1 MTKDRK
7 IRRSNIP
14 KDAVVYKVVDRFKH
28 TFLLMLLS
36 GGLLYT
42 LKVSFGMIILFLLFL
57 YVLILKSSET
67 VFELREN
74 FLLAY
79 KDKEFATII
88 YYDEIINYQIKVLD
102 NLNIKLIIL
111 TEDELLSEF
120 VLSDKKF
127 VSKLN
132 KVIGEKQVGK

>member
-36 GGLLYT
+36 GGLLIT
-42 LKVSFGMIILFLLFL
+42 LKVNYSVVVLLLVLL
-57 YVLILKSSET
+57 YSLLLWGSKV

-74 FLLAY
+74 FMLAY
-79 KDKEFATII
+79 RDKEFATII

-102 NLNIKLIIL
+102 NFNIKLIVL
-111 TEDELLSEF
+111 TDDELVSEF
-120 VLSDKKF
+120 ILRDRKIL
-127 VSKLN
+127 SKLN

>member
-1 MTKDRK
+1 MIKDRK

-14 KDAVVYKVVDRFKH
+14 KDAIVYKVKEKFKH

-42 LKVSFGMIILFLLFL
+42 LKVSYGTIILFLLFL

-67 VFELREN
+67 VFELRES

-88 YYDEIINYQIKVLD
+88 YYNEIINYQIRVLD
-102 NLNIKLIIL
+102 NLSVKLIIL
-111 TEDELLSEF
+111 TKDEVLSEF
-120 VLSDKKF
+120 ILSDRKI
-127 VSKLN
+127 VSKLE
-132 KVIGEKQVGK
+132 KLVGEKQVGK

>member
-36 GGLLYT
+36 GGLLIT
-42 LKVSFGMIILFLLFL
+42 LKVNYSVVVLLLVLL
-57 YVLILKSSET
+57 YSLLLWGSKV

-74 FLLAY
+74 FMLAY
-79 KDKEFATII
+79 RDKEFATII